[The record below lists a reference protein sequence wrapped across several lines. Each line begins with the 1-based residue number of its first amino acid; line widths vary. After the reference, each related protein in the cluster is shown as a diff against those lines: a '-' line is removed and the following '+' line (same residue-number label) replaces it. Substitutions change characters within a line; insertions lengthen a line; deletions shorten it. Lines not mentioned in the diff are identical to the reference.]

1 MENSVESI
9 DFPFQQEYNY
19 IRYTCPYFVL
29 FWQAAPNIF
38 RRAKGRR
45 GYRVKFKRLAG
56 LLLAI
61 ALVAGS
67 IPAASAAG
75 SAKVS
80 LSSGTVKAG
89 GSVTLTVS
97 IKDNP
102 GLAVWMLYFYYDTDV
117 FTVDPGTDMKAG
129 GKFASG
135 GSLVGNTIAKAK
147 ENGRYDGRAGKDG
160 AIALWYG
167 ASNVSESGNLM
178 TITFHVD
185 KDAPNGTYSIGLGYS
200 PDNCCNELAESVSL
214 STSGG
219 TITVTGGTSGGSSSS
234 GDYEEIPAFTDVD
247 GHWAYD
253 YIVNAAELELME
265 GTGNGLFKPD
275 KTLTRAEFV
284 TVLWRA
290 MGEPRAKKAATFTD
304 LKGDWYKDAVAWAQE
319 NDIIKG
325 TGGTEFEPDGTIS
338 REQVAVILHRLAG
351 SPTGMEI
358 MFGSM
363 YDNQYTDS
371 GKISPWAKASLYWA
385 LNSQIYC
392 GVTSEYV
399 RNNKL
404 APLDDATRAQIAVM
418 MVRYLDNQGGI

>member
-1 MENSVESI
+1 M
-9 DFPFQQEYNY
+9 
-19 IRYTCPYFVL
+19 
-29 FWQAAPNIF
+29 F
-38 RRAKGRR
+38 RWARERR
-45 GYRVKFKRLAG
+45 GCLVKFKRLAG
-56 LLLAI
+56 VLLAI
-61 ALVAGS
+61 ALVAGLF
-67 IPAASAAG
+67 PTAFAAG
-75 SAKVS
+75 SAKVT

-89 GSVTLTVS
+89 SSVTLTVS

-117 FTVDPGTDMKAG
+117 FTVDPETDMKAA

-147 ENGRYDGRAGKDG
+147 ENGRYDGYAGKDG

-167 ASNVSESGNLM
+167 VSDVSGSGNLM

-185 KDAPNGTYSIGLGYS
+185 KDAPNGTYSVGLGYS
-200 PDNCCNELAESVSL
+200 PDDCCNEMVESVPL

-219 TITVTGGTSGGSSSS
+219 KITVTGGTSGGSSSS
-234 GDYEEIPAFTDVD
+234 SNDDEEIPEFTDVD

-253 YIVNAAELELME
+253 YIVDAAELKLME
-265 GTGNGLFKPD
+265 GTGNNLFKPD

-290 MGEPRAKKAATFTD
+290 MGEPKAKKAATFTD
-304 LKGDWYKDAVAWAQE
+304 IKGDWYKDAVAWAQE

-325 TGGTEFEPDGTIS
+325 TGGTEFEPDGKIS

-358 MFGSM
+358 GSM

-371 GKISPWAKASLYWA
+371 GKISPWAKASVYWA

-399 RNNKL
+399 KNNKL

-418 MVRYLDNQGGI
+418 MVRYLEDQGGI

>member
-1 MENSVESI
+1 M
-9 DFPFQQEYNY
+9 
-19 IRYTCPYFVL
+19 RYTSPYFVL
-29 FWQAAPNIF
+29 FWQTGPNMF

-45 GYRVKFKRLAG
+45 ECRVKFKRLAG

-102 GLAVWMLYFYYDTDV
+102 GLAAWMLYFYYDTDV
-117 FTVDPGTDMKAG
+117 FTVDPEKDIKAAGKFSSGSMLGNTISALKAG
-129 GKFASG
+129 GDY
-135 GSLVGNTIAKAK
+135 T
-147 ENGRYDGRAGKDG
+147 GRAGKDG
-160 AIALWYG
+160 VFALWFNATNVTGDG
-167 ASNVSESGNLM
+167 AML
-178 TITFHVD
+178 TITLHSAE
-185 KDAPNGTYSIGLGYS
+185 DAPNGSHTIGLGYS
-200 PDNCCNELAESVSL
+200 AYDTCNEQLEDVAL

-219 TITVTGGTSGGSSSS
+219 TITVTGGTSGGSGSS
-234 GDYEEIPAFTDVD
+234 GDYEEIPEFTDVD

-253 YIVNAAELELME
+253 YIVDAAELELME
-265 GTGNGLFKPD
+265 GTGNSLFKPD

-290 MGEPRAKKAATFTD
+290 MGEPRAKKASTFTD

-325 TGGTEFEPDGTIS
+325 TGGTQFEPDGTIS

-371 GKISPWAKASLYWA
+371 GKISSWAKASVYWA

-392 GVTSEYV
+392 GVRSEYV
-399 RNNKL
+399 KNNKL

-418 MVRYLDNQGGI
+418 MVRYLEDQGGI

>member
-1 MENSVESI
+1 M
-9 DFPFQQEYNY
+9 
-19 IRYTCPYFVL
+19 
-29 FWQAAPNIF
+29 
-38 RRAKGRR
+38 
-45 GYRVKFKRLAG
+45 KFKRLAG

-102 GLAVWMLYFYYDTDV
+102 GLAAWMLYFYYDTDV
-117 FTVDPGTDMKAG
+117 FTVDPEKDIKVA
-129 GKFASG
+129 GKFSEG
-135 GSLVGNTIAKAK
+135 TMLGNSIAAAK
-147 ENGRYDGRAGKDG
+147 ETGRYEGNARKDG
-160 AIALWYG
+160 MIVGWF
-167 ASNVSESGNLM
+167 SVSDVAESGSVM
-178 TITFHVD
+178 TIKFHVS
-185 KDAPNGTYSIGLGYS
+185 KDAPNGTYSVGVGYAVNS
-200 PDNCCNELAESVSL
+200 TCNARAEKVTL
-214 STSGG
+214 TTSGG
-219 TITVTGGTSGGSSSS
+219 TVTVTGGTSGGSSSS
-234 GDYEEIPAFTDVD
+234 SGSYEETQEFTDVD

-253 YIVNAAELELME
+253 YIVDAAELELME

-290 MGEPRAKKAATFTD
+290 MGEPKAKKASTFTD
-304 LKGDWYKDAVAWAQE
+304 IKGDWYKDAVAWAQE

-325 TGGTEFEPDGTIS
+325 TGGTLFEPDGKIS

-351 SPTGMEI
+351 SPTGMEL
-358 MFGSM
+358 MFVSM

-371 GKISPWAKASLYWA
+371 GKISPWAKASLYWT
-385 LNSQIYC
+385 LNSEIYC
-392 GVTSEYV
+392 GVRSEYV
-399 RNNKL
+399 KNNKL

-418 MVRYLDNQGGI
+418 MVRYLDDQGGMQE